1 MGKAALAA
9 AAGQAV
15 GKGVDKALEEPK
27 AIQIHDQ
34 AYVGEYTDSDRDYAN
49 KLHKTTETV
58 KTVDNVTM
66 FLSSPKKM
74 LGLFMFVL
82 IVFFVVKFFGKKIK
96 NAATEI
102 ASPIT
107 DAVTRAAIVS
117 NYGEL
122 TLNDE
127 SAKTFANNLYAMFGF
142 IDDQD
147 DAIVAKM
154 KSIKTKADYMLIK
167 KQFGTRLC
175 KRLWVIVPGI
185 AHTHDLPGMLVHNL
199 NDTRQNAVYEY
210 LLSIGIDET
219 SLKP

>member
-1 MGKAALAA
+1 MGKASLAA

-74 LGLFMFVL
+74 LSLFMFVL

-96 NAATEI
+96 NAATEVF
-102 ASPIT
+102 SPLSDT
-107 DAVTRAAIVS
+107 LTRSAIEA
-117 NYGEL
+117 NYGSL
-122 TLNDE
+122 TINDDY
-127 SAKTFANNLYAMFGF
+127 AKTFADNLYALFGN
-142 IDDQD
+142 INDQD

-154 KSIKTKADYMLIK
+154 KSIKNKADYMLIK
-167 KQFGTRLC
+167 NNFGTRKC
-175 KRLWVIVPGI
+175 KRPWSFIN
-185 AHTHDLPGMLVHNL
+185 AFSHTHDLPGMLVHNL
-199 NDTRQNAVYEY
+199 NATRQNAVYEH